1 MAHPENDEKKHEL
14 NRDLYSALMR
24 GDGNKVIEHCR
35 KIPHGPLHILTI
47 HNDTAL
53 HMATYSKQKQLVLE
67 LLQLLPDKDRKM
79 IMAEN
84 DIGNTILHEAATG
97 NRIVLAAKEMLRKT
111 PKLLRKKSKRGERD
125 CSFPSRPVREN
136 GDVQTEGCREFYQRD
151 DNTTILHISI
161 LTEHFEVAIVPLLSE
176 NWKRVEQVCLPYQCV
191 SNVHPYSGH
200 CRVRVLFLHHIS
212 NPCVF
217 VVVGHLGGHVIVTV
231 WDTHHDLI
239 KFAMS
244 AYEVM

>member
-1 MAHPENDEKKHEL
+1 MSLSLSLMAHPENDEKKHEL

-111 PKLLRKKSKRGERD
+111 PKLLRKKSKRGETALFRAARYGKTEMFKFLD
-125 CSFPSRPVREN
+125 DEVNRVCEN
-136 GDVQTEGCREFYQRD
+136 ERIEKTEGCREFYQRD

-161 LTEHFEVAIVPLLSE
+161 LTEHFV
-176 NWKRVEQVCLPYQCV
+176 
-191 SNVHPYSGH
+191 
-200 CRVRVLFLHHIS
+200 
-212 NPCVF
+212 
-217 VVVGHLGGHVIVTV
+217 
-231 WDTHHDLI
+231 
-239 KFAMS
+239 
-244 AYEVM
+244 